1 MSTKRNCSHFLF
13 LGGGGRGGRL
23 IWEAKKRRVSCVVTQ
38 NRNGNGCGSGME
50 VEKTHI
56 YKASYLMLR
65 RKSQNEDLKLNTY
78 FSLLFLYF
86 YFKFTWLQRRGDIRD
101 PYLFELLII

>member
-1 MSTKRNCSHFLF
+1 MSTKRDCSHFLF

-23 IWEAKKRRVSCVVTQ
+23 IWEPKKRRVSCVVTQ

-78 FSLLFLYF
+78 FSLLFFVFLFLF
-86 YFKFTWLQRRGDIRD
+86 YLVTEKGGRWRL
-101 PYLFELLII
+101 LFV